1 MIFAALLAVLVAGLV
16 VGRHL
21 RVTHVR
27 VPMGIATPLRIAVL
41 GDFHVAV
48 GGYGAGIARKAVREA
63 MRQRP
68 DAIILV
74 GDFVSGKPGIRHI
87 RAVFKGIHA
96 PLGVYAV
103 QGNHEHW
110 TDANAVRRELEA
122 DGVRLLVNENVAL
135 RKGKTQL
142 ALVAI
147 DDTWTGRVDW
157 EAAYRDVP
165 PAVGAGALEPSGAQR
180 RAKVPIL
187 LASHN
192 PDAALDPEAQR
203 AALIVSGHT
212 HGGLVGP
219 ARPLLRWIN
228 RLTGHGLPPG
238 TSYGRAHL
246 SGLFREPWGWVYVT
260 TGVTPG
266 FAPPRW
272 FMRPEVVV
280 LELADAKPARRPS
293 RAGQAEAPQ
302 SPQS

>member
-1 MIFAALLAVLVAGLV
+1 MPANRTNPRKRIVRRVVVAILPAVLIAGIA
-16 VGRHL
+16 VGRQL

-27 VPMGIATPLRIAVL
+27 VPMGIPTPLRIAVL

-68 DAIILV
+68 DAVILV

-110 TDANAVRRELEA
+110 TDASAVRRELEA
-122 DGVRLLVNENVAL
+122 DGIRMLVNENVVL

-147 DDTWTGRVDW
+147 DDLWVGKVDW
-157 EAAYRDVP
+157 SAAFRNLPEHTLIVL
-165 PAVGAGALEPSGAQR
+165 V
-180 RAKVPIL
+180 
-187 LASHN
+187 SHN
-192 PDAALDPEAQR
+192 PDAALHREGQR

-212 HGGLVGP
+212 HGGTVGP
-219 ARPLLRWIN
+219 LRPVLTAIG
-228 RLTGHGLPPG
+228 RLTGHGLPQG
-238 TSYGRAHL
+238 TSYGRSHL
-246 SGLFREPWGWVYVT
+246 SGLFREPWGWVYVSS
-260 TGVTPG
+260 GVAAGPVL
-266 FAPPRW
+266 PRW
-272 FMRPEVVV
+272 FMRPEVAV
-280 LELADAKPARRPS
+280 LELS
-293 RAGQAEAPQ
+293 
-302 SPQS
+302 